1 MSTEHSQALPR
12 SVVLL
17 RLLRRILSVTAVACA
32 AAGMIASADALI
44 SGFGDGGDKLSVAT
58 DNSTVITGSISSE
71 QGNRGLQV
79 RIEPPEDGLTA
90 SDIRVS
96 NSFFPS
102 RMNWSALL
110 YAAPSALGKNFTVTA
125 GSPDTPPHELDV
137 LFVQVLPN
145 AAAVRANSSSFLMR
159 IWGWEPLNA
168 AFAALIVAATACL
181 LYFGLIY
188 FGSAWLAKRGFVRV
202 YHTRQEGDDTM
213 LYFIDPQSSLNE
225 AQTYPV
231 LSAAGKLMGT
241 AEVTSRGAR
250 YCILK
255 LTAAQART
263 GCLVALPI
271 EAEAADI

>member
-44 SGFGDGGDKLSVAT
+44 SGFGDGGDKLSVAA

-145 AAAVRANSSSFLMR
+145 ATAVRANSSSFLMR
-159 IWGWEPLNA
+159 NLGLGA
-168 AFAALIVAATACL
+168 A
-181 LYFGLIY
+181 
-188 FGSAWLAKRGFVRV
+188 
-202 YHTRQEGDDTM
+202 
-213 LYFIDPQSSLNE
+213 
-225 AQTYPV
+225 
-231 LSAAGKLMGT
+231 
-241 AEVTSRGAR
+241 
-250 YCILK
+250 
-255 LTAAQART
+255 
-263 GCLVALPI
+263 
-271 EAEAADI
+271 

>member
-44 SGFGDGGDKLSVAT
+44 SGFGDGGDKLSVAA
-58 DNSTVITGSISSE
+58 DNSAVITGSISSE
-71 QGNRGLQV
+71 EGNRGLQV

-213 LYFIDPQSSLNE
+213 LYCIDPQASLNE

-241 AEVTSRGAR
+241 VKLPAEELA
-250 YCILK
+250 
-255 LTAAQART
+255 TAS
-263 GCLVALPI
+263 
-271 EAEAADI
+271 

>member
-1 MSTEHSQALPR
+1 
-12 SVVLL
+12 
-17 RLLRRILSVTAVACA
+17 
-32 AAGMIASADALI
+32 
-44 SGFGDGGDKLSVAT
+44 
-58 DNSTVITGSISSE
+58 
-71 QGNRGLQV
+71 
-79 RIEPPEDGLTA
+79 
-90 SDIRVS
+90 
-96 NSFFPS
+96 
-102 RMNWSALL
+102 
-110 YAAPSALGKNFTVTA
+110 
-125 GSPDTPPHELDV
+125 
-137 LFVQVLPN
+137 
-145 AAAVRANSSSFLMR
+145 MR
-159 IWGWEPLNA
+159 IWAWEPLNA

-188 FGSAWLAKRGFVRV
+188 FGSAWLAKRGFLRV

-213 LYFIDPQSSLNE
+213 LYCIDPQASLNE

>member
-90 SDIRVS
+90 S
-96 NSFFPS
+96 
-102 RMNWSALL
+102 
-110 YAAPSALGKNFTVTA
+110 
-125 GSPDTPPHELDV
+125 HELDV

-213 LYFIDPQSSLNE
+213 LYCIDPQSSLNE

-231 LSAAGKLMGT
+231 LSAVGKLMGT